1 MYASPEYGSNIIYA
15 LIAAGVSVVVTFV
28 MTLIFGWDDPKEA
41 EEALAGKD
49 RADRGA
55 FTGRDKTSS
64 GALKE
69 FAITS
74 PVTGGM
80 IPHSEVKDETF
91 ASGMLGQGIAIKPA
105 VGKVIAPFE
114 CPGQCSVRFPK
125 MYDRE
130 YSLLQVISPSGNTMD
145 ITMDDEFRITQ
156 IVQPDG
162 GTWTYEYDE
171 AGDLVSVT
179 SPAGNERRYEYDD
192 SHAMTAWYD
201 ENGNCITKNDY
212 EPTEGKDTYC
222 L

>member
-1 MYASPEYGSNIIYA
+1 
-15 LIAAGVSVVVTFV
+15 

-80 IPHSEVKDETF
+80 IPLSEVKDETF
-91 ASGMLGQGIAIKPA
+91 ASGMLG
-105 VGKVIAPFE
+105 
-114 CPGQCSVRFPK
+114 
-125 MYDRE
+125 
-130 YSLLQVISPSGNTMD
+130 L
-145 ITMDDEFRITQ
+145 
-156 IVQPDG
+156 
-162 GTWTYEYDE
+162 
-171 AGDLVSVT
+171 
-179 SPAGNERRYEYDD
+179 
-192 SHAMTAWYD
+192 

>member
-1 MYASPEYGSNIIYA
+1 MF
-15 LIAAGVSVVVTFV
+15 L
-28 MTLIFGWDDPKEA
+28 L
-41 EEALAGKD
+41 
-49 RADRGA
+49 
-55 FTGRDKTSS
+55 
-64 GALKE
+64 
-69 FAITS
+69 
-74 PVTGGM
+74 
-80 IPHSEVKDETF
+80 
-91 ASGMLGQGIAIKPA
+91 
-105 VGKVIAPFE
+105 
-114 CPGQCSVRFPK
+114 SVRDSALFAPPK